1 MANVEDTRHG
11 KENVALTCGDFGNWL
26 AHLQEGGKNSA
37 TTVDKSWRPWQERAS
52 ESNRTSRLC
61 PPGSLCTDFKEL
73 PCPAGYGDVFRN
85 TFGQS
90 FRIAADHCNA
100 HFKHDGFETSIME
113 VNRDDIRRFIDAL
126 HYTLDQK

>member
-1 MANVEDTRHG
+1 M
-11 KENVALTCGDFGNWL
+11 L
-26 AHLQEGGKNSA
+26 AGPRRVLGA
-37 TTVDKSWRPWQERAS
+37 A
-52 ESNRTSRLC
+52 
-61 PPGSLCTDFKEL
+61 
-73 PCPAGYGDVFRN
+73 CPAGYGDVFRN